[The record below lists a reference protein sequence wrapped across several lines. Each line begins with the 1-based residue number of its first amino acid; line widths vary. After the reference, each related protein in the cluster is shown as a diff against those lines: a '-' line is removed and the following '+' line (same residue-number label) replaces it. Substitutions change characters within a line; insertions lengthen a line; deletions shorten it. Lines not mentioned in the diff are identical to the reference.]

1 MKLNNNVKTL
11 KIGELLT
18 NDKYFIPIYQRNYSW
33 GDEEVSYLIQD
44 LWNAYLNN
52 ENKNYYI
59 GSLVVN
65 KMGILKL

>member
-33 GDEEVSYLIQD
+33 GDEEVNYLIQD

-65 KMGILKL
+65 KKENGDF

>member
-59 GSLVVN
+59 GR
-65 KMGILKL
+65 KWGF